1 MLRGWALPCYL
12 MESSATDYHS
22 GDDFTVEFLDYR
34 YRFARTDFAQRVAA
48 AAARLELVPERDLEP
63 GEMDDLVAL
72 AADGRIEKP
81 ESPLGAYLVANADE
95 LDGLHSDPLV
105 YWLRKLV
112 FRGAWLDHRLKAGML
127 DVSFDESSG
136 AFAYR
141 MPTDQAPVVDVAPV
155 PSWADLRFTD

>member
-1 MLRGWALPCYL
+1 
-12 MESSATDYHS
+12 MEASGTDYHS
-22 GDDFTVEFLDYR
+22 GGDFTVEFLDYR

-48 AAARLELVPERDLEP
+48 AAVRLELVPDRDLD
-63 GEMDDLVAL
+63 GAEMDDLVAF
-72 AADGRIEKP
+72 AADGRVEKP
-81 ESPLGAYLVANADE
+81 ASPLGAYLAANTGTLDE
-95 LDGLHSDPLV
+95 LHSEPLV

-155 PSWADLRFTD
+155 PSWGELQFTG

>member
-1 MLRGWALPCYL
+1 
-12 MESSATDYHS
+12 MEGSTADYHS
-22 GDDFTVEFLDYR
+22 GDDYTVEFLDYR

-48 AAARLELVPERDLEP
+48 AAVRLELVPDRDLD
-63 GEMDDLVAL
+63 GSEMDDLVAL
-72 AADGRIEKP
+72 AADGGIEKP
-81 ESPLGAYLVANADE
+81 SSPLGAYLATNAAEIDR
-95 LDGLHSDPLV
+95 LHADPLV

-155 PSWADLRFTD
+155 PSWAELRFTD

>member
-1 MLRGWALPCYL
+1 
-12 MESSATDYHS
+12 MEGSATDYHS

-48 AAARLELVPERDLEP
+48 AAVRLELVPDRDLD
-63 GEMDDLVAL
+63 GHEMDDLVAY
-72 AADGRIEKP
+72 AADGRIERP
-81 ESPLGAYLVANADE
+81 RSPLGAYLAANASE
-95 LDGLHSDPLV
+95 LDALHSDPLA

-155 PSWADLRFTD
+155 PSWAEFRFTE